1 MKSGIFLAPVTNS
14 SKRNTPAAHRPHY
27 VPREP
32 EAHAVYLFRKLSRLL
47 RSNRTAPDAKS
58 VHLLRTTIRRI
69 QTLALSLGEAKNK
82 PYAKLDNL
90 LSEIFEKAGRVRDL
104 DVQVDALHTISL
116 PSVEEDKRVL
126 LNYLQRQRAKR
137 AKKLSTLVED
147 ELSGRLQRRTRRA
160 KALILEKVHQD
171 SDGTSKK
178 AVDLRKEAAPLLD
191 RLRHADFDTAS
202 LHELRLVVKHVRY
215 VAEAAGE
222 AQAVALLKPV
232 QDAIG
237 VWHDWINLIDTADE
251 VLGPLPGHPLM
262 TVLRGK
268 IRARFNDAVAVLK
281 PLESQ
286 LSELLEIGKRPGPVL
301 VVPNVPLASAAN
313 AG

>member
-14 SKRNTPAAHRPHY
+14 SKRNTPSRRRTRY
-27 VPREP
+27 IPREP

-47 RSNRTAPDAKS
+47 RANRTAPEARS

-69 QTLALSLGEAKNK
+69 QTLAQSLGEEKNK
-82 PYAKLDNL
+82 PFAKLDNL
-90 LSEIFEKAGRVRDL
+90 LKEIFEKAGRVRDL
-104 DVQVDALHTISL
+104 DVQLDALHNISL
-116 PSVEEDKRVL
+116 PSIEEDKRLL

-137 AKKLSTLVED
+137 AKKLATLVED
-147 ELSGRLQRRTRRA
+147 ELAGRLQRRQTRA
-160 KALILEKVHQD
+160 KALILEKVHQR
-171 SDGTSKK
+171 SDGTAKK
-178 AVDLRKEAAPLLD
+178 AVDLHKEVAPLLAQ
-191 RLRHADFDTAS
+191 LHHGNFDTTS

-215 VAEAAGE
+215 AAEAAGE
-222 AQAVALLKPV
+222 AQAVTLLKPA

-237 VWHDWINLIDTADE
+237 IWHDWINLIDTADE

-262 TVLRGK
+262 TILRGK
-268 IRARFNDAVAVLK
+268 IRARFNDAVAALK
-281 PLESQ
+281 PLEAQ

-301 VVPNVPLASAAN
+301 VVPNVPLASAAT